1 MYKSARQKRK
11 QQAANIKHIKK
22 EKGEVIVSE
31 SYYIILTFVEHT
43 PHSFFLWQQP
53 VVEARHLFEVC
64 TSADKKQPEDKDAIE
79 WINYGKGKVALYAL
93 IILENLRAQSNNHS
107 LLFRYNQIH
116 S

>member
-43 PHSFFLWQQP
+43 PHSFFL
-53 VVEARHLFEVC
+53 
-64 TSADKKQPEDKDAIE
+64 
-79 WINYGKGKVALYAL
+79 
-93 IILENLRAQSNNHS
+93 
-107 LLFRYNQIH
+107 
-116 S
+116 